1 MIEIG
6 DYVAL
11 MHPVSCKALKKGIV
25 IESKERDFIV
35 KWTSYDKVYF
45 MDPFHQEFEELNR
58 RYLLT
63 EMLYDRER
71 FDRSIKLLSKAGQYD
86 ME

>member
-25 IESKERDFIV
+25 IESKEHDFIV

-45 MDPFHQEFEELNR
+45 MD
-58 RYLLT
+58 
-63 EMLYDRER
+63 R
-71 FDRSIKLLSKAGQYD
+71 FQ
-86 ME
+86 

>member
-11 MHPVSCKALKKGIV
+11 MHPVSNKPLKKGIV
-25 IESKERDFIV
+25 IKSKDDDFVV
-35 KWTSYDKVYF
+35 KWTSYDKFYF
-45 MDPFHQEFEELNR
+45 LDPFHKEIEDLNR

-63 EMLYDRER
+63 EMSYNRDK
-71 FDRSIKLLSKAGQYD
+71 FDRSIEILSKASKNEMG
-86 ME
+86 